1 MVTVEKMAKVV
12 SEINRGLASSGPLGV
27 RRRFTGPFPLVFG
40 YYQATCK
47 CRHQCYGS
55 KKIDM
60 TLCVKLPV
68 TVNFGSASSS

>member
-27 RRRFTGPFPLVFG
+27 RRCFTGPFPLVFG

-47 CRHQCYGS
+47 CRHQCYVS
-55 KKIDM
+55 KKYYDIVCKIACD
-60 TLCVKLPV
+60 CE
-68 TVNFGSASSS
+68 FWQR